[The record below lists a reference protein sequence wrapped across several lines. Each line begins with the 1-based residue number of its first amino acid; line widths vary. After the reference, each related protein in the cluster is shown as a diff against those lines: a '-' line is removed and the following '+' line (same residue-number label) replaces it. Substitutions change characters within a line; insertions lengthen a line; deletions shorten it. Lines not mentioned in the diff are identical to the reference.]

1 MSSKTIPA
9 ALISQPEP
17 DRVVSLKETAEI
29 CDLSVA
35 TLRRVIA
42 AGRGPKLTR
51 LSARRVGVRQSHRE
65 TWLAAQSADC
75 QHDLGLGRTPPGL
88 K

>member
-1 MSSKTIPA
+1 MSSKTIPS
-9 ALISQPEP
+9 ALIPQPEP
-17 DRVVSLKETAEI
+17 DRVVSLKETAAI

-65 TWLAAQSADC
+65 TWLAA
-75 QHDLGLGRTPPGL
+75 HRPTVNTILGWAGHLPS
-88 K
+88 